1 MLKLKLN
8 TVSICLLALAALAGE
23 ATSASLT
30 WTATGTADF
39 HGFYNWS
46 PAYPPAPGDHLT
58 LGQGTAV
65 ADDEIRVDDGGSITL
80 AAGAALQQTATGSNG
95 RLVVGYDAVGT
106 LTVKG
111 QLSGDIAHLGHFAGS
126 TGSASL
132 NSGGTWTLASH
143 LIVGNAGTGNLDLRG
158 TLNTHNA
165 YVGFAGHGN
174 SGVDLDGGVWNLTG
188 TLRIG
193 GDYTTANAGTG
204 QVTVRNGGMMSSE
217 MTIIGDAAGSNG
229 SLSVRDGSLQTGSLL
244 VGMNGVGTLDLTA
257 DSDVTVTSQWQ
268 LGPQANLQIEAGTV
282 VKMQDNASF
291 RNTLQDAAAAA
302 DLANLHLQIGGGNDF
317 GFYELAGTD
326 LGAVEA
332 GWDGNFAMD
341 TLELLGTSET
351 GAGLEGK
358 LQLASGIDNLGG
370 GTEALYLDT
379 LILGE
384 NSTLSLGGY
393 QVYVRNFIDNGGTI
407 LTGSGSLDV
416 VPEPASL
423 TLLAA
428 GGLALLRRR
437 RKA

>member
-8 TVSICLLALAALAGE
+8 TVSICLLTLAALAGQ

-46 PAYPPAPGDHLT
+46 PAYPPAPGDDLT
-58 LGQGTAV
+58 LAQGV
-65 ADDEIRVDDGGSITL
+65 AEANSEIRVDDGGSLTIT
-80 AAGAALQQTATGSNG
+80 AGGTVQQTATGSAG
-95 RLVVGYDAVGT
+95 RLVVGYDAAGT
-106 LTVKG
+106 LSVDG

-143 LIVGNAGTGNLDLRG
+143 LIVGNAGTGNLALRG
-158 TLNTHNA
+158 TLNAHNA
-165 YVGFAGHGN
+165 YVGFAGQGN
-174 SGVDLDGGVWNLTG
+174 NVVDLDGGTWNLTG

-193 GDYTTANAGTG
+193 GDYTTGNVGTG
-204 QVTVRNGGMMSSE
+204 QVTVRNGGVLTAE
-217 MTIIGDAAGSNG
+217 MVLIGDAAGSNG
-229 SLSVRDGSLQTGSLL
+229 SLNIQDGSLQAGSLL
-244 VGMNGVGTLDLTA
+244 VGMNGAGTLSLTA
-257 DSDVTVTSQWQ
+257 ESNVAVSSQWQ
-268 LGPQANLQIEAGTV
+268 LGPQAHLQIEAGTV
-282 VKMQDNASF
+282 VKMEDNASF
-291 RNTLQDAAAAA
+291 RNTLQDPAAAA
-302 DLANLHLQIGGGNDF
+302 DLANLHLQVGGGSDF

-332 GWDGNFAMD
+332 GWDNNFAMD

-358 LQLASGIDNLGG
+358 LQLASGIDNLGA

-384 NSTLSLGGY
+384 NSVLSLAGY
-393 QVYVRNFIDNGGTI
+393 HVYVRNFIDNGGTI
-407 LTGSGSLDV
+407 LTGDGSLDV
-416 VPEPASL
+416 VPEPATF

-437 RKA
+437 RRA